1 MDISKMTV
9 KLDTTEA
16 VAAMDALT
24 EAAKRVEIAM
34 KSLAVTL
41 DEGIGGA

>member
-1 MDISKMTV
+1 MNIDNFTV
-9 KLDTTEA
+9 KIDTTEA
-16 VAAMDALT
+16 VAAMEALT

-41 DEGIGGA
+41 DEGWDG

>member
-1 MDISKMTV
+1 MNID
-9 KLDTTEA
+9 KLTIKIDTSEA
-16 VAAMDALT
+16 VAAMEALT

-41 DEGIGGA
+41 DEGWDG

>member
-1 MDISKMTV
+1 MNIDNFTV
-9 KLDTTEA
+9 KIDTTEA
-16 VAAMDALT
+16 VAATEALT

>member
-9 KLDTTEA
+9 KLDTAEA
-16 VAAMDALT
+16 VAAMNELV
-24 EAAKRVEIAM
+24 ESVKRVEVAL
-34 KSLAVTL
+34 KSLSVAI

>member
-16 VAAMDALT
+16 VAAMNELV
-24 EAAKRVEIAM
+24 ESVKRVEVAL
-34 KSLAVTL
+34 KSLSVTI